1 MRLQK
6 KETER
11 KLYQCSKQCTMIK
24 DKRKKGKARI
34 DRNLKSNL
42 QMRSNKLKNVRI
54 EKRMI
59 EKRKKIYFS

>member
-11 KLYQCSKQCTMIK
+11 KLYQCTMIK

-42 QMRSNKLKNVRI
+42 QMRSNKLKNVRV

>member
-1 MRLQK
+1 
-6 KETER
+6 
-11 KLYQCSKQCTMIK
+11 MIK